1 MDANDPPVVDAN
13 APAVQ
18 DTENAEVNRGGR
30 PKGSTNE
37 NLRDAKR
44 AKKLALNYA
53 ASLIKKHSESQGYE
67 RIPKGVYEK
76 IVKKAESKF
85 SLEEGSLNKQTLLTR
100 VKRGKLSAAGRGC
113 VSPMV
118 ALEAHFLDLILELAS
133 MGQPVTPT
141 DALALINSMIATSNL
156 SDEIIAWKRKR
167 LPGAFDDE
175 RSGVL
180 GKKYW
185 QNFKKRHSELKQK
198 KALRFDP
205 NREDWCHVEN
215 FQTMYDHVYSAMVK
229 SKVAIELEQK

>member
-1 MDANDPPVVDAN
+1 MGYNADAPAFMDANDPPVVDAD

-37 NLRDAKR
+37 NLRDAKH

-53 ASLIKKHSESQGYE
+53 ASEASLIKKHSESQGYE

-76 IVKKAESKF
+76 IVKKAESEF
-85 SLEEGSLNKQTLLTR
+85 SLEEGSLNKQMSLTR

-133 MGQPVTPT
+133 M
-141 DALALINSMIATSNL
+141 
-156 SDEIIAWKRKR
+156 R
-167 LPGAFDDE
+167 
-175 RSGVL
+175 
-180 GKKYW
+180 
-185 QNFKKRHSELKQK
+185 
-198 KALRFDP
+198 
-205 NREDWCHVEN
+205 
-215 FQTMYDHVYSAMVK
+215 
-229 SKVAIELEQK
+229 